1 MAREGIQPRPLN
13 TLTFRQAY
21 VSLLVISNYKRHMV
35 FSAMTDFLKHLFLI
49 SRGLAELI
57 TPSQSRNL

>member
-21 VSLLVISNYKRHMV
+21 VSLLVISNY
-35 FSAMTDFLKHLFLI
+35 
-49 SRGLAELI
+49 
-57 TPSQSRNL
+57 